1 MKSSTISMHISK
13 LAAER
18 FITKMPTLETTNTNP
33 IISNADASLIDIGDG
48 VARLELHSKL
58 NIIGD
63 GTLEIFDAALD
74 EIETNFAGMIIA
86 TEAKNFSVG
95 LNLILLLERAKS
107 QNWDAI
113 SATLRKLQ
121 TVCTRL
127 RSASKP
133 VVAATGG
140 MALGGG
146 CELAFGADA
155 VQAFTESSLGLVE
168 LRVGLIPGGG
178 GTKEM
183 VLRCLEGVDLPA
195 PVQNLFPYVN
205 KAFETLRDSKV
216 SQNASDA
223 IELGY
228 LRQTD
233 PISSNQE
240 THLDDAKQL
249 VLSMHEAGYRRPEPR
264 DVLVLGEEGI
274 ARLNLQT
281 HLLRQTDAIDDYT
294 QHLANQLAYVLCGGK
309 LSAPQFVTEQYM
321 LDLEHEIFLS
331 LCGEQQT
338 HARIEAT
345 LQRGKK

>member
-1 MKSSTISMHISK
+1 MSTLK
-13 LAAER
+13 
-18 FITKMPTLETTNTNP
+18 TTDAKP

-48 VARLELHSKL
+48 IARLELHGKL

-63 GTLEIFDAALD
+63 EMLEMFDAALD
-74 EIETNFAGMIIA
+74 AVETNYAGMIVA

-113 SATLRKLQ
+113 SATLRRLQ
-121 TVCTRL
+121 AVCTRL
-127 RSASKP
+127 RTVSKP
-133 VVAATGG
+133 VVAATVG

-183 VLRCLEGVDLPA
+183 ALRCLEGQTLPA
-195 PVQNLFPYVN
+195 PIQDLFPSVN
-205 KAFETLRDSKV
+205 KAFDTLRESTV
-216 SQNASDA
+216 SQNAADA
-223 IELGY
+223 VELGY
-228 LRQTD
+228 LRHTD
-233 PISSNQE
+233 AVSSNQE

-249 VLSMHEAGYRRPEPR
+249 VLSMHEAGYSPLDPQQIF
-264 DVLVLGEEGI
+264 VLGEEGI

-281 HLLRQTDAIDDYT
+281 HLLRQAGTIDDYT
-294 QHLANQLAYVLCGGK
+294 QYLANKLAYVLCGGT
-309 LSAPQFVTEQYM
+309 LSAPQFVTEQYL
-321 LDLEHEIFLS
+321 LDLEHEVFLS
-331 LCGEQQT
+331 LCGKQET

>member
-1 MKSSTISMHISK
+1 MNKQ
-13 LAAER
+13 R
-18 FITKMPTLETTNTNP
+18 R

-48 VARLELHSKL
+48 VVQLELHGKL

-63 GTLEIFDAALD
+63 EMLEMFDAALD
-74 EIETNFAGMIIA
+74 EVETNYAGMIIA
-86 TEAKNFSVG
+86 TEAKHFSVG

-113 SATLRKLQ
+113 SGTLRKLQ

-127 RSASKP
+127 RTASKP
-133 VVAATGG
+133 VVAATVG

-155 VQAFTESSLGLVE
+155 VQAFTDSSLGLVE
-168 LRVGLIPGGG
+168 LRVGLIPAGG

-183 VLRCLEGVDLPA
+183 ALRCLEGQTLPA
-195 PVQNLFPYVN
+195 PIQNLFPYVN
-205 KAFETLRDSKV
+205 KAFETIRESTV
-216 SQNASDA
+216 SQNAADA
-223 IELGY
+223 VALGY
-228 LRQTD
+228 LRHTD
-233 PISSNQE
+233 AVSPNRE
-240 THLDDAKQL
+240 THLDDAKQR
-249 VLSMHEAGYRRPEPR
+249 VLAMHGAGYSPPEPQQIF
-264 DVLVLGEEGI
+264 VLGEEGI

-281 HLLRQTDAIDDYT
+281 HLLRQADTIDDYT
-294 QHLANQLAYVLCGGK
+294 KDLANKLASVLCGGK
-309 LSAPQFVTEQYM
+309 LSAPQFVTEQYL
-321 LDLEHEIFLS
+321 LDLEHEVFLG

>member
-1 MKSSTISMHISK
+1 
-13 LAAER
+13 
-18 FITKMPTLETTNTNP
+18 MPTLKMTNAEP

-58 NIIGD
+58 NIIED
-63 GTLEIFDAALD
+63 GTLEMFDAALA
-74 EIETNFAGMIIA
+74 EIEANYAGMIVA

-95 LNLILLLERAKS
+95 LNLILLLERAKN

-113 SATLRKLQ
+113 SSTIRNLQ

-127 RSASKP
+127 RRASKP
-133 VVAATGG
+133 VVAATAG

-155 VQAFTESSLGLVE
+155 VQAFTESYIGLVE
-168 LRVGLIPGGG
+168 LRVGLIPAGG

-183 VLRCLEGVDLPA
+183 ALRCLNGITLPA
-195 PVQNLFPYVN
+195 PIQTLFPYVN
-205 KAFETLRDSKV
+205 KAFDTLRDSKV
-216 SQNASDA
+216 SEDAAEA

-228 LRQTD
+228 LRETD
-233 PISSNQE
+233 PISSSQE
-240 THLDDAKQL
+240 THFDDAKQL
-249 VLSMHEAGYRRPEPR
+249 VLSMHAAGYHPPEPPE
-264 DVLVLGEEGI
+264 VFVLGEEGM
-274 ARLNLQT
+274 ARLHLQT
-281 HLLRQTDAIDDYT
+281 HLLRQADVIDDYT

-321 LDLEHEIFLS
+321 LDLEREVFLS

-345 LQRGKK
+345 LQRSKK